1 MRTKIG
7 RGIIILLF
15 SLLLS
20 GLNCYGITEIKL
32 EKEPLHLRRSIPQI
46 QGNSI
51 VFDKGIVDRVDLD
64 LYVSLYNEMT
74 IENNK
79 EFSDIFNF
87 GTVAPGF
94 TVHFKDKKTRAGFLS
109 SLSRELDYNDFWE
122 KVSGL
127 YLEHDILPNQH
138 IAIGVRRRLPIGYEG
153 GMSSVKHPFVMRSQI
168 GRRFGNVYGFGI
180 NNTAQYKYLDYDI
193 GVYDGSRFMNKLF
206 NGTEFAGLVQFK
218 PLAKFEE
225 RFGKLKL
232 GTGIDTGNSDGSFN
246 VFSANALYEY
256 KRLYLD
262 FEYAYAD
269 GYTRGKVNPNKYGGF
284 YTTLGYK
291 ITDKLKILGRYDY
304 LRNQSAD
311 KNSTEYSAGITYSLK
326 PGLDFLV
333 NYVLV
338 DSDYEKSIQHKIYL
352 GTRFNLGEFAN
363 NL

>member
-1 MRTKIG
+1 MRREIG

-20 GLNCYGITEIKL
+20 GQNCYGITEIKL
-32 EKEPLHLRRSIPQI
+32 EKEPLHLTKSHPHI
-46 QGNSI
+46 QGNSV

-64 LYVSLYNEMT
+64 LYLSLFNEMT
-74 IENNK
+74 IEQGK
-79 EFSDIFNF
+79 EFSDLFVF

-94 TVHFKDKKTRAGFLS
+94 TIHFKDKKTRAGFLYS
-109 SLSRELDYNDFWE
+109 FTRELDYNDFWE

-153 GMSSVKHPFVMRSQI
+153 SLSSVKHPFFIRSQI
-168 GRRFGNVYGFGI
+168 GRTFGNVYGFGL

-206 NGTEFAGLVQFK
+206 DGSEFAGMVQFK
-218 PLAKFEE
+218 PLAHFEDK
-225 RFGKLKL
+225 FGKLKL
-232 GTGIDTGNSDGSFN
+232 GASIDNGNQHGAFN
-246 VFSANALYEY
+246 VFGAHAVYEY
-256 KRLYLD
+256 KKLYLD
-262 FEYAYAD
+262 FEYANAN
-269 GYTRGKVNPNKYGGF
+269 GYTRGKVNPSEIDGF
-284 YTTLGYK
+284 YTTLGWN
-291 ITDKLKILGRYDY
+291 ITDKLRILGRYDY
-304 LRNQSAD
+304 LKNRTIDRSAR
-311 KNSTEYSAGITYSLK
+311 EYSGGLSYFLR
-326 PGLDFLV
+326 PGLEFMV

-338 DSDYEKSIQHKIYL
+338 DSGWERELQHKIYL